1 MLISRKK
8 FLQVS
13 AGSIAGVAL
22 SSLWLPKLLSAA
34 DAKNGKGRL
43 PVIWFQ
49 AQACSGCAVS
59 FLDAAYPSVD
69 DVLIEVISL
78 EFNPVIMG
86 ATGDLAM
93 GVIERMMVEEK
104 GKYIFV
110 VEGSIPTEADGFY
123 CTVGEKE

>member
-1 MLISRKK
+1 M
-8 FLQVS
+8 
-13 AGSIAGVAL
+13 
-22 SSLWLPKLLSAA
+22 AA
-34 DAKNGKGRL
+34 KTFICCRCKNGKGRL

-59 FLDAAYPSVD
+59 FLDTEYPSVD

-78 EFNPVIMG
+78 EFNPVVMG

-93 GVIERMMVEEK
+93 GVIDRMMVEEK

-110 VEGSIPTEADGFY
+110 VEGSIPLEADGLY
-123 CTVGEKE
+123 CTVGEKEGNPVTALGLGKKHCCKLNGSCSSR